1 MTEHPDL
8 KAALLGEI
16 AAGERRAMDQHL
28 AVCAPCREEWS
39 RLESTVG
46 MLRAMPDEEMPRR
59 IAFVSDKV
67 FEPRWWQRLWGGS
80 PALGFASA
88 AMLSAAIV
96 THAVYPRPVVPAA
109 PVEVARV
116 AAPSPVDIEGT
127 VRGAVQK
134 AVAEVEARNRKEA
147 AILLKA
153 MEQRYED
160 RLAEMRASV
169 NASFDVLA
177 RRMANARRASFAS
190 ADLGDSQ

>member
-1 MTEHPDL
+1 
-8 KAALLGEI
+8 
-16 AAGERRAMDQHL
+16 
-28 AVCAPCREEWS
+28 
-39 RLESTVG
+39 
-46 MLRAMPDEEMPRR
+46 
-59 IAFVSDKV
+59 
-67 FEPRWWQRLWGGS
+67 
-80 PALGFASA
+80 
-88 AMLSAAIV
+88 
-96 THAVYPRPVVPAA
+96 
-109 PVEVARV
+109 
-116 AAPSPVDIEGT
+116 
-127 VRGAVQK
+127 VQK